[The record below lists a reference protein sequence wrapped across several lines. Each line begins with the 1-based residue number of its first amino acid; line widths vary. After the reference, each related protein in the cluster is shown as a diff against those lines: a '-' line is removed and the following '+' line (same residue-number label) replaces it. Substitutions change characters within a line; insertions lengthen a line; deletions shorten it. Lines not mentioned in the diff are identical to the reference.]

1 MLRDLELKSVY
12 KSDTDNIL
20 VEFYVP
26 ALSLALR
33 YDRAVGFFSAAA
45 LSYAAQALSTFV
57 KNGGQ
62 IRLVLGAFCDQD
74 DLEAV
79 LNGYRL
85 KEISEQLGQELLSQI
100 AGASDEL
107 FQSRIETLAWL
118 VAHGRLEV
126 KLALRA
132 KGMYH
137 DKIGII
143 TDACGDAV
151 VFAGSAN
158 ESLSA
163 LLPAFNYE
171 SIDVFP
177 SWKPE
182 LNGYYKPHTESFER
196 LWTNTS
202 RGTAV
207 LDIPTAVKEH
217 LVAVARSLDYVPDPE
232 FELALAARMS
242 PIGSDGS
249 QGLSMQPTEP
259 LTINGQ
265 PYSMRPHQ
273 LEALENWRAK
283 GEFHGIL
290 DLATG
295 AGKTVTAIHAMVKL
309 SEKVK
314 GLVCVIAV
322 PYQNLA
328 DQWCDNLSAYNIIPI
343 RCYVSK
349 EQWGD
354 ALRVAVH
361 ETNMGARSFTA
372 IVVVNRT
379 LKTREFQDCLAHIKS
394 NRLFWI
400 GDECHHHG
408 AMSFSAALPENARFR
423 LGLSA
428 TPDHY
433 LDQSRNQRLQS
444 YYGEQVFHYSLAQAI
459 TDKVLT
465 PYKYHPHIIELTA
478 DETREFFS
486 LSAEIGKLFARS
498 NDGGDELS
506 TPLKALLMRRSRLIA
521 SCANKM
527 PVLAALIK
535 TQGPIGHTLF
545 YCGDGSV
552 ENDEDADNIFE
563 QRQIEAVSELLDRLG
578 WDISRF
584 TSREPRKDRKTI
596 LENFRIGVIDAMVA
610 IRCLDEGIDVPACA
624 TAFILASSKDP
635 RQFVQR
641 RGRILRR
648 APGKDHA
655 TIHDFIVVVPEAI
668 EEHEEY
674 ARRLIV
680 DELKRV
686 AEFAKLSE
694 NRFEAYDVLRD
705 TLRRY
710 DLEHLI

>member
-1 MLRDLELKSVY
+1 MLRDLALKSVY

-26 ALSLALR
+26 ALSLAYR

-45 LSYAAQALSTFV
+45 LNYAAQALSNFV
-57 KNGGQ
+57 KNDGQ
-62 IRLVLGAFCDQD
+62 IRLVLGAFCEQD
-74 DLEAV
+74 DLDAV
-79 LNGYRL
+79 LEGYRL
-85 KEISEQLGQELLSQI
+85 KEISEQLGRELLAQI
-100 AGASDEL
+100 SSVSDAL
-107 FQSRIETLAWL
+107 FQNRIETLAWL

-126 KLALRA
+126 KIALRPN
-132 KGMYH
+132 GMYH

-143 TDACGDAV
+143 TDALGDAI

-158 ESLSA
+158 ESLHA
-163 LLPAFNYE
+163 LLPAYNYE

-177 SWKPE
+177 SWKTE
-182 LNGYYKPHTESFER
+182 LDGYYKPHAESFER
-196 LWTNTS
+196 LWANKS

-207 LDIPTAVKEH
+207 LDIPAAVKDH
-217 LVAVARSLDYVPDPE
+217 LVAVSRSLDYVPDPD
-232 FELALAARMS
+232 FELALASRMS
-242 PIGSDGS
+242 LGQDGLER
-249 QGLSMQPTEP
+249 QSMRPTEP

-265 PYSMRPHQ
+265 PYSIRPHQ
-273 LEALENWRAK
+273 LEALDNWRAK
-283 GEFHGIL
+283 GAFHGIL

-295 AGKTVTAIHAMVKL
+295 AGKTVTAIHAVVKL
-309 SEKVK
+309 AEKVK

-328 DQWCDNLSAYNIIPI
+328 DQWCDILSAYNIFPI

-349 EQWGD
+349 DQWSD

-361 ETNMGARSFTA
+361 ETNIGARAFTA
-372 IVVVNRT
+372 VVVVNRT
-379 LKTREFQDCLAHIKS
+379 LKTLEFQECLSQIKP
-394 NRLFWI
+394 NKLFWI

-408 AMSFSAALPENARFR
+408 GASFATALPQNADFR

-444 YYGEQVFHYSLAQAI
+444 YYGDQVFHYTLSQAI

-465 PYKYHPHIIELTA
+465 PYSYHPHVIELTF
-478 DETREFFS
+478 DETAEFFA
-486 LSAEIGKLFARS
+486 LSAEIGKLFAKG
-498 NDGGDELS
+498 NGGSDELS

-521 SCANKM
+521 SCANKL
-527 PVLAALIK
+527 PVLAQLVQA
-535 TQGPIGHTLF
+535 QGPTGHTLF

-552 ENDEDADNIFE
+552 ENDDDADNVFE
-563 QRQIEAVSELLDRLG
+563 QRQIEAVSELLDNAG

-584 TSREPRKDRKTI
+584 TSREPRKDRATI
-596 LENFRIGVIDAMVA
+596 LENFRVGVIDAMVA

-624 TAFILASSKDP
+624 TAFILASSRDP

-648 APGKDHA
+648 APGKDRA
-655 TIHDFIVVVPEAI
+655 TIHDFIVVVPESVG
-668 EEHEEY
+668 EHEEY
-674 ARRLIV
+674 AKRLIV

-686 AEFAKLSE
+686 AEFAKLSD

-710 DLEHLI
+710 DLEHIL

>member
-1 MLRDLELKSVY
+1 MLRDLVLKPVY

-20 VEFYVP
+20 VEFYLP
-26 ALSLALR
+26 ALSTASR
-33 YDRAVGFFSAAA
+33 YDRAVGFFSAAT
-45 LSYAAQALSTFV
+45 LSYAAQALSNFV
-57 KNGGQ
+57 RNDGQ
-62 IRLVLGAFCDQD
+62 IRLVLGAFCDQS
-74 DLEAV
+74 DLDAV

-85 KEISEQLGQELLSQI
+85 KEISEQLGRELLAQI
-100 AGASDEL
+100 SGVSDAL
-107 FQSRIETLAWL
+107 FQNRIETLAWL

-126 KLALRA
+126 KIALRPN
-132 KGMYH
+132 GMYH

-143 TDACGDAV
+143 TDKRGDAI

-158 ESLSA
+158 ESIHA
-163 LLPAFNYE
+163 LLPAYNYE

-177 SWKPE
+177 SWKGE
-182 LNGYYKPHTESFER
+182 LAGYYKPHAESFER
-196 LWTNTS
+196 LWTNQS

-217 LVAVARSLDYVPDPE
+217 LVAISRSLDYVPDPDI
-232 FELALAARMS
+232 ELAIATRMPLAQ
-242 PIGSDGS
+242 DGAER
-249 QGLSMQPTEP
+249 QSMRPTEP

-265 PYSMRPHQ
+265 PYKVRDHQ

-283 GEFHGIL
+283 GDFHGIL

-295 AGKTVTAIHAMVKL
+295 AGKTVTAIHAIVKL
-309 SEKVK
+309 AEKIK
-314 GLVCVIAV
+314 GLVCVVAV

-328 DQWCDNLSAYNIIPI
+328 DQWCDSLSAYNIFPI

-349 EQWGD
+349 DQWED

-361 ETNMGARSFTA
+361 ETNIGARVFTA
-372 IVVVNRT
+372 VVVVNRT
-379 LKTREFQDCLAHIKS
+379 LKTPEFQDCLSQIKAE
-394 NRLFWI
+394 RLLWI

-408 AMSFSAALPENARFR
+408 SSSFLGSLPLNSRYR

-433 LDQSRNQRLQS
+433 LDQSRNQRLQA
-444 YYGEQVFHYSLAQAI
+444 YYGDQVFHYTLAQAI
-459 TDKVLT
+459 SDKVLT
-465 PYKYHPHIIELTA
+465 PYDYHPHVIELTV
-478 DETREFFS
+478 DETDAFFE
-486 LSAEIGKLFARS
+486 LSAQIGKLFAKTS
-498 NDGGDELS
+498 GGGDELS

-521 SCANKM
+521 SCANKL
-527 PVLAALIK
+527 PVLAHLVEA
-535 TQGPIGHTLF
+535 QGPTGHTLF

-552 ENDEDADNIFE
+552 ENDDDADNIFE
-563 QRQIEAVSELLDRLG
+563 QRQIEAVSELLDRAG

-584 TSREPRKDRKTI
+584 TSREPRKDRATI
-596 LENFRIGVIDAMVA
+596 LENFRVGVIDAMVA

-624 TAFILASSKDP
+624 TAFILASSRDP

-648 APGKDHA
+648 APGKKRA
-655 TIHDFIVVVPEAI
+655 TIHDFIVVVPESYG
-668 EEHEEY
+668 EHEEY
-674 ARRLIV
+674 AKRLIV

-694 NRFEAYDVLRD
+694 NRSEAYDALRD

-710 DLEHLI
+710 DLEHAL

>member
-1 MLRDLELKSVY
+1 MLRDLALKSVY

-26 ALSLALR
+26 ALSLASR

-45 LSYAAQALSTFV
+45 LNYAAQALSNFV
-57 KNGGQ
+57 KNDGQ

-74 DLEAV
+74 DLDAV
-79 LNGYRL
+79 LEGYRL
-85 KEISEQLGQELLSQI
+85 KEISEQLGRELLAQI
-100 AGASDEL
+100 SSVSDAL
-107 FQSRIETLAWL
+107 FQNRIETLAWL

-126 KLALRA
+126 KIALRPN
-132 KGMYH
+132 GMYH

-143 TDACGDAV
+143 TDALGDAI

-158 ESLSA
+158 ESLHA
-163 LLPAFNYE
+163 LLPAYNYE

-177 SWKPE
+177 SWKSE
-182 LNGYYKPHTESFER
+182 LAGYYEPHAQSFER
-196 LWTNTS
+196 LWANKS

-207 LDIPTAVKEH
+207 LDIPAAVKDH
-217 LVAVARSLDYVPDPE
+217 LVALSRSLDYVPDPD
-232 FELALAARMS
+232 FELALATRVS
-242 PIGSDGS
+242 LGQEGPER
-249 QGLSMQPTEP
+249 QSMRPTEP

-265 PYSMRPHQ
+265 PYSIRPHQ
-273 LEALENWRAK
+273 LDALENWRAK
-283 GEFHGIL
+283 GAFHGIL

-295 AGKTVTAIHAMVKL
+295 AGKTVTAIHAIVKL
-309 SEKVK
+309 AEKVK

-328 DQWCDNLSAYNIIPI
+328 DQWCDILSAYNIFPI

-349 EQWGD
+349 DQWSD
-354 ALRVAVH
+354 ALRVAIH
-361 ETNMGARSFTA
+361 ETNIGARAFTA
-372 IVVVNRT
+372 VVVVNRT
-379 LKTREFQDCLAHIKS
+379 LKTPEFQECLSQIKP
-394 NRLFWI
+394 NKLFWI

-408 AMSFSAALPENARFR
+408 GASFATALPQNADFR

-444 YYGEQVFHYSLAQAI
+444 YYGDQVFHYTLSQAI

-465 PYKYHPHIIELTA
+465 PYSYYPHVIELTF
-478 DETREFFS
+478 DETAEFFA
-486 LSAEIGKLFARS
+486 LSAEIGKLFAKG
-498 NDGGDELS
+498 NNGAEELS

-521 SCANKM
+521 SCANKL
-527 PVLAALIK
+527 PVLARLVQA
-535 TQGPIGHTLF
+535 QGPTGHTLF

-552 ENDEDADNIFE
+552 ENDDDADNVFE
-563 QRQIEAVSELLDRLG
+563 QRQIEAVSELLDGAG

-584 TSREPRKDRKTI
+584 TSREPRKDRATI
-596 LENFRIGVIDAMVA
+596 LENFRVGVIDAMVA

-624 TAFILASSKDP
+624 TAFILASSRDP

-648 APGKDHA
+648 APGKDRA
-655 TIHDFIVVVPEAI
+655 TIHDFIVVVPESVG
-668 EEHEEY
+668 EHEEY
-674 ARRLIV
+674 AKRLIV

-686 AEFAKLSE
+686 AEFAKLSD
-694 NRFEAYDVLRD
+694 NRYGAYDVLRD

-710 DLEHLI
+710 DLEHVL